1 MRIDKLFINLP
12 RHPLW
17 RAFAVIAGSVLLIGL
32 ITLGLLIGVAGIAV
46 AALTMLIRGWRIRG
60 WRTGRR
66 RRRAD
71 SNVIEGE
78 FTVVS
83 PRPRVSLPRTD

>member
-17 RAFAVIAGSVLLIGL
+17 RALAVIAGSVLLIGL

-46 AALTMLIRGWRIRG
+46 AALTMLIRGWR
-60 WRTGRR
+60 TGRR

-83 PRPRVSLPRTD
+83 PHPHVSLPHAD